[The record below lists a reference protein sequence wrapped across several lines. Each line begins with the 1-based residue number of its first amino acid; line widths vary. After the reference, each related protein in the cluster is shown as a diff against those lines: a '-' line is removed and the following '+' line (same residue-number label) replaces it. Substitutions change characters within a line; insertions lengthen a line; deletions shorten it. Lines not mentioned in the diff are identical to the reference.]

1 MNYANC
7 TTWTNINIYCFFYI
21 NLYRIILT
29 AFINAVRKNENGD
42 ESFLDRFERLNK
54 EYFYTLFKK
63 GYKPKKD
70 TLPEWIR
77 WISGFT
83 NT

>member
-1 MNYANC
+1 MFPVL
-7 TTWTNINIYCFFYI
+7 IFFSFFILIYIFMAI
-21 NLYRIILT
+21 AIVLT
-29 AFINAVRKNENGD
+29 AFINAFRENENID
-42 ESFLDRFERLNK
+42 ESFSDRFDRLNK
-54 EYFYTLFKK
+54 QYFYTLFKK

>member
-1 MNYANC
+1 MFPVL
-7 TTWTNINIYCFFYI
+7 IFFSIFILIYIFMAI
-21 NLYRIILT
+21 AIVLT
-29 AFINAVRKNENGD
+29 AFINAFRENENID
-42 ESFLDRFERLNK
+42 ESFSDRFDRLNK

>member
-1 MNYANC
+1 MA
-7 TTWTNINIYCFFYI
+7 IAIV
-21 NLYRIILT
+21 LT
-29 AFINAVRKNENGD
+29 AFINAFRENENID
-42 ESFLDRFERLNK
+42 ESFSDRFDRLNK

-63 GYKPKKD
+63 GYNPKKD

>member
-1 MNYANC
+1 MFPVL
-7 TTWTNINIYCFFYI
+7 IFFSIFILIYIFMAI
-21 NLYRIILT
+21 AIVLT
-29 AFINAVRKNENGD
+29 AFINSFRENENID
-42 ESFLDRFERLNK
+42 ESFSDRFDRLNK

>member
-1 MNYANC
+1 MFPVL
-7 TTWTNINIYCFFYI
+7 IFFSFFILIYIFMAI
-21 NLYRIILT
+21 AIVLT
-29 AFINAVRKNENGD
+29 AFINAFRENENID
-42 ESFLDRFERLNK
+42 ESFSDRFDRLNK